1 LLFAFV
7 DAQSIGVCYGRIG
20 DNLPSPKDV
29 VGTYTQYGIGKMRMF
44 DADSTVLG
52 AFENSGVEVTVGV
65 NNGDVQTLA
74 SSQDATSQWFNTNIQ
89 PSTS

>member
-1 LLFAFV
+1 MFAFV

-20 DNLPSPKDV
+20 DNLPSPKDM
-29 VGTYTQYGIGKMRMF
+29 VGMYTQYGIGKMRMF

-74 SSQDATSQWFNTNIQ
+74 SSQDAASQWFNTNIQ